1 MIIHKDFESSLLKID
16 KKHFKGINICYI
28 GYIAIKKIDDYESI
42 YNLNPLYLWA
52 NHANGYIEEKNGN
65 KYFAFP
71 SIDENKELLKNY
83 ANVWNGIKSKIKEII
98 DGKENDYEKDY
109 MKLKFNSD
117 DDLLLNKLLKFHAMT
132 ITIRSVS
139 KWRFVW
145 VTYIKM
151 IENDRIFQN
160 IQ

>member
-1 MIIHKDFESSLLKID
+1 MWI
-16 KKHFKGINICYI
+16 
-28 GYIAIKKIDDYESI
+28 
-42 YNLNPLYLWA
+42 
-52 NHANGYIEEKNGN
+52 NHAKGYIEEKNGN

-83 ANVWNGIKSKIKEII
+83 ADVWNGIKNKIKEII
-98 DGKENDYEKDY
+98 DGKENNYEKDY

-117 DDLLLNKLLKFHAMT
+117 DDLLLNKLLNFHAMT
-132 ITIRSVS
+132 ITIRSVC
-139 KWRFVW
+139 KWCFVW

-151 IENDRIFQN
+151 IENDRIFLN